1 MGRNNDTFTLII
13 NTTKDSW
20 GKYRRALRKEDQEV
34 FDELWRAPKLHL
46 AASAFLASEM
56 PMDVILMSMLLEQY
70 KLIKRLESEIERLK
84 QSAVA
89 QENTAVMP
97 HIPEG

>member
-1 MGRNNDTFTLII
+1 
-13 NTTKDSW
+13 
-20 GKYRRALRKEDQEV
+20 
-34 FDELWRAPKLHL
+34 
-46 AASAFLASEM
+46 M